1 MRTRLSL
8 VLGFLVL
15 AGSAAQAEQPSK
27 FIVFFSGRSAT
38 LTPEARLIVKDAA
51 SRIRD
56 ARPAT
61 VLVSA
66 GVKEGGD
73 RMSGPR
79 FRAVRQAL
87 VDDGIAPDIIAR
99 APIPGPELAV
109 IDGGLSRGDDRA
121 EIQLVGKQPN
131 RRLAALGD

>member
-1 MRTRLSL
+1 MRTRLTL
-8 VLGFLVL
+8 VLGFLAL

-38 LTPEARLIVKDAA
+38 LTPEGRQIVNDAA
-51 SRIRD
+51 SRIKY

-66 GVKEGGD
+66 GVRESGD
-73 RMSGPR
+73 RLSGPR
-79 FRAVRQAL
+79 FQAVRRAL

-99 APIPGPELAV
+99 ASIPGPELAH
-109 IDGGLSRGDDRA
+109 IDGGLSRGDERA
-121 EIQLVGKQPN
+121 EIQLVVRHP
-131 RRLAALGD
+131 RFAALGD

>member
-1 MRTRLSL
+1 MRTRLP
-8 VLGFLVL
+8 LVL
-15 AGSAAQAEQPSK
+15 AFLALAGGAARAEAPSK
-27 FIVFFSGRSAT
+27 FIVFFSGNSAT

-51 SRIRD
+51 SRIRN
-56 ARPAT
+56 AHPAT
-61 VLVSA
+61 VLVAA
-66 GVKEGGD
+66 GVKSSGD

-87 VDDGIAPDIIAR
+87 VEDGIAPDIIAR

-121 EIQLVGKQPN
+121 EIQLVVRHPRFAG
-131 RRLAALGD
+131 LVD